1 MICVHVGVIMESNTY
16 DFTAIRG
23 IQAGAAYYVIM
34 VPLKVVPRLF
44 RFDDDSMPAE
54 LRAQRVLNTARV
66 PSIARYITENA
77 GEYIL
82 SSLCVSVDGE
92 IEFEPAN
99 EDGPLRTVGKLKI
112 SMSATILINDGQH
125 RRAAIEEAMRERPLL
140 GDETISVVVFADR
153 GLKRSQQMFAD
164 LNIHAVRPTK
174 SIKLLYNHRDTLA
187 ALSRNVITAIPL
199 FRDFT
204 DLEHTSIS
212 NRSLKLFTLSSLHQ
226 ATMHLLAKSKDSKID
241 DDRELAVRFWNH
253 VISHMPDWQRVQ
265 TREVAAAELR
275 RDYIHAHGVAVQAI
289 AIAGAQLIA
298 EHPKDWPKR
307 LAKLRDIDWSRANR
321 ELWDGRALVAGKVNK
336 SKNNVLLVSNV
347 VFRAMGLPLK
357 DEAAR
362 IEALYGSPPVKHLK
376 RAS

>member
-1 MICVHVGVIMESNTY
+1 
-16 DFTAIRG
+16 
-23 IQAGAAYYVIM
+23 
-34 VPLKVVPRLF
+34 
-44 RFDDDSMPAE
+44 MPA
-54 LRAQRVLNTARV
+54 
-66 PSIARYITENA
+66 IARYITENSE
-77 GEYIL
+77 EYIL

-99 EDGPLRTVGKLKI
+99 KDGPLRAVGKLKI

-125 RRAAIEEAMRERPLL
+125 RRAAIEEAMKERPLL

-174 SIKLLYNHRDTLA
+174 SIKLLYNHRDALA
-187 ALSRNVITAIPL
+187 GFSREVVAAIPL

-226 ATMHLLAKSKDSKID
+226 ATALLLAKTKDQKITPE
-241 DDRELAVRFWNH
+241 DRALAVRFWNE
-253 VISHMPDWQRVQ
+253 VIRHMPDWQRVQ
-265 TREVAAAELR
+265 SREVAAAELR

-289 AIAGAQLIA
+289 GIAGAQLLLDQ
-298 EHPKDWPKR
+298 PKDWAKR

-336 SKNNVLLVSNV
+336 SKNNVTLVSNV
-347 VFRAMGLPLK
+347 VLHALRIPLSG
-357 DEAAR
+357 EAAR
-362 IEALYGSPPVKHLK
+362 IETLYGAGPLRRFKKVG
-376 RAS
+376 

>member
-1 MICVHVGVIMESNTY
+1 MESNTY

-23 IQAGAAYYVIM
+23 IQAGSAYYVIM

-44 RFDDDSMPAE
+44 RFDDDAVPAE
-54 LRAQRVLNTARV
+54 LRAQRVLNAARV
-66 PSIARYITENA
+66 PAIARYITENPE
-77 GEYIL
+77 EYIL

-92 IEFEPAN
+92 LEFEPAN
-99 EDGPLRTVGKLKI
+99 QDGPLRAVGKLKI

-153 GLKRSQQMFAD
+153 GLRRCQQMFAD

-187 ALSRNVITAIPL
+187 GLSRGVIAAIPL

-226 ATMHLLAKSKDSKID
+226 ATALLVAKSKDKEPTA
-241 DDRELAVRFWNH
+241 DDRELAIRFWNE
-253 VISHMPDWQRVQ
+253 VIRHMPDWQRVQ
-265 TREVAAAELR
+265 SREVASAELR

-289 AIAGAQLIA
+289 AIAGAQLLVA
-298 EHPKDWPKR
+298 HPKDWAKR

-336 SKNNVLLVSNV
+336 SKNNVILVSNV
-347 VFRAMGLPLK
+347 IRRALGLPLK

-362 IEALYGSPPVKHLK
+362 IEALYGATPVRRLK
-376 RAS
+376 KAG

>member
-1 MICVHVGVIMESNTY
+1 MESNTY

-23 IQAGAAYYVIM
+23 IQAGTAYYVIM

-44 RFDDDSMPAE
+44 RFDDDAIPAE
-54 LRAQRVLNTARV
+54 LRAQRVLNAARV
-66 PSIARYITENA
+66 PAIARYITDNA
-77 GEYIL
+77 DEYIL

-92 IEFEPAN
+92 MEFEPA
-99 EDGPLRTVGKLKI
+99 DQGGPLRAVGKLKI

-125 RRAAIEEAMRERPLL
+125 RRAAIEEALRERPLL

-153 GLKRSQQMFAD
+153 SLKRSQQMFAD

-187 ALSRNVITAIPL
+187 GLSRGVIAAVPL

-226 ATMHLLAKSKDSKID
+226 ATAQLVAKSKDKPITNA
-241 DDRELAVRFWNH
+241 DRDLAIQFWNE
-253 VISHMPDWQRVQ
+253 VIRHMPDWQRVQ
-265 TREVAAAELR
+265 SRDVAAAELR

-289 AIAGAQLIA
+289 AIAGAKLLVA
-298 EHPKDWPKR
+298 HPKDWVKR

-321 ELWDGRALVAGKVNK
+321 ELWEGRALVAGKVNK
-336 SKNNVLLVSNV
+336 SKNNVILVSNV
-347 VFRAMGLPLK
+347 ILRALGLPLK

-362 IEALYGSPPVKHLK
+362 IEALYGAAPVRRLK
-376 RAS
+376 KAG

>member
-1 MICVHVGVIMESNTY
+1 MESNTY

-34 VPLKVVPRLF
+34 VPLKIVPRLF
-44 RFDDDSMPAE
+44 RFDDDAMPAE
-54 LRAQRVLNTARV
+54 LRAQRVLNAARV
-66 PSIARYITENA
+66 PAIARYITNNA
-77 GEYIL
+77 NEYIL

-92 IEFEPAN
+92 MEFEPAN
-99 EDGPLRTVGKLKI
+99 QDGPLRAVGRLKI
-112 SMSATILINDGQH
+112 SMSATILVNDGQH
-125 RRAAIEEAMRERPLL
+125 RRAAIEEALRERPLL

-187 ALSRNVITAIPL
+187 GLTREVIATVPL

-226 ATMHLLAKSKDSKID
+226 ATGLLIAKSKDMKVD
-241 DDRELAVRFWNH
+241 ETDRKRAVGFWAE
-253 VISHMPDWQRVQ
+253 VIRNMPDWQRVQ
-265 TREVAAAELR
+265 TRDVVSAELR

-289 AIAGAQLIA
+289 AQAGAELIA
-298 EHPKDWPKR
+298 AHPRDWAKR
-307 LAKLRDIDWSRANR
+307 LSKLRDIDWSRANR
-321 ELWDGRALVAGKVNK
+321 DLWDGRALVAGKVNK
-336 SKNNVLLVSNV
+336 SKNNVVLVTNV
-347 VFRAMGLPLK
+347 VRHALGVALP
-357 DEAAR
+357 DEAKR
-362 IEALYGSPPVKHLK
+362 IESLYGAGPDKRLK
-376 RAS
+376 KAS